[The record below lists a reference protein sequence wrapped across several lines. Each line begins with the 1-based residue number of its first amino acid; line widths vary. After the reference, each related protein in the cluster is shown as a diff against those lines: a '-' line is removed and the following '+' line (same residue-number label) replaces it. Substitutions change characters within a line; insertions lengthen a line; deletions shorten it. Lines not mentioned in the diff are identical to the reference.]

1 MATASEREGSLRRTI
16 AAALG
21 LHFLTVAV
29 IVLGRTY
36 VDLLFLSSYPRDWLP
51 YLFLGQTGATL
62 LFSFGLG
69 PLLKGGSSR
78 RGLALLALFAASLI
92 AARFVVGPGLPGS
105 AFGLCVWLGLLGVLL
120 GVLSWNAVGDAFDVR
135 QFKRLAKWVNAAGAV
150 GAVAVG
156 ALTPPLLALLRSE
169 ELLLV
174 LAGLTVG
181 AACCLPLLPSLPAPP
196 ARGRAAGTRSPFS
209 YPLFT
214 QLAVAA
220 CLLMLVDTLS
230 DYALKLE
237 LQASYDKAGI
247 GRFMGPFYGI
257 SSALT
262 LAVQFGTSGALL
274 RVLGVAGLL
283 APLPIFCL
291 GASGGL
297 AARPGLWTA
306 AILRLGENVGRY
318 SLDNLGREI
327 AARPLP
333 SAIRGA
339 GKLYIKGIA
348 MPVGCGV
355 GAVFLWLAASRVG
368 LRGVAFLALGAC
380 VLWTL
385 LVTRTRGAYQRAL
398 EEAVGMGRLTGTVD
412 VRELAEAGL
421 APEVGRGVAEH
432 ALASPDP
439 DTVVFGLRLLEEIGS
454 GPAPRGL
461 RAALEAEL
469 ATVRA
474 AAARAARSFV
484 AESVVPALLARLG
497 REPDPTVS
505 WQLLEALS
513 RVGPDAAVAA
523 ASELLESQH
532 PQPRAG
538 AVLVLL
544 AAGDLDAIIRAAVT
558 LREMLRSDD
567 PAMRLGAAR
576 AIGALRAG
584 RLTTELG
591 RLLEDADPAVR
602 LEAIR
607 AVAARQAVELAAQ
620 VARSLGGGRVS
631 YQAGQTLL
639 ALGEPAAEVLERVA
653 REGRPAAARAALRT
667 LAQLPGPAVEEQ
679 LARLI
684 PAVDVATRTVL
695 ARETAQR
702 ARRLAVSER
711 LREVARGES
720 EREARTLAVLARS
733 PDPALD
739 GELGSRRRMAQE
751 RMLCWLAVS
760 GRAGEVLA
768 LVPALGAE
776 RPGGTRSAALELL
789 ESLVERRL
797 RPLLGALEGRA
808 LAGAGEATLD
818 TLDDPFLGWLRRGLA
833 GRAAEP
839 GEGGGQAAMDVVQ
852 KVMLLRKVN
861 LFSGLPGEI
870 LLTVAEACEVREFA
884 AGERFFSEGDAPDG
898 LYVIAAGR
906 VRIQKGKQTLA
917 ELATTELFG
926 EVALLDDDP
935 RMADAVA
942 ESDGLLLYMDREVF
956 RRVTEDLPEVLR
968 AVIRTL
974 IQYLKHAEKN
984 LGRQTMF

>member
-1 MATASEREGSLRRTI
+1 MVAS
-16 AAALG
+16 ALG

-29 IVLGRTY
+29 IVLSRTY

-62 LFSFGLG
+62 LFSFGLT
-69 PLLKGGSSR
+69 PLLRGSSLGR
-78 RGLALLALFAASLI
+78 ALALLALFAASLI

-105 AFGLCVWLGLLGVLL
+105 AFALCVWLGLLGVLL

-150 GAVAVG
+150 GAVVVG

-169 ELLLV
+169 SLLLV
-174 LAGLTVG
+174 LAGLT
-181 AACCLPLLPSLPAPP
+181 AAAGLCLPLLPPLPSPP

-214 QLAVAA
+214 QLAAAA
-220 CLLMLVDTLS
+220 CLLMLVDTLT

-262 LAVQFGTSGALL
+262 LAVQFGASGALL
-274 RVLGVAGLL
+274 RVFGVAGLL
-283 APLPIFCL
+283 APLPLFCL
-291 GASGGL
+291 GASGVL

-306 AILRLGENVGRY
+306 ALLRLGENVGRY

-339 GKLYIKGIA
+339 GKLYLKGIA

-355 GAVFLWLAASRVG
+355 GAVFLWLTASRVG

-380 VLWTL
+380 ALWTL

-398 EEAVGMGRLTGTVD
+398 EEAVGMGRLTGAVD

-432 ALASPDP
+432 ALANPEP
-439 DTVVFGLRLLEEIGS
+439 DTQVFGLRLLEEVGA
-454 GPAPRGL
+454 GEAPRGL
-461 RAALEAEL
+461 LAALEAEQ

-474 AAARAARSFV
+474 AAARAARSF
-484 AESVVPALLARLG
+484 AAGSVVPALLARLA
-497 REPDPTVS
+497 REPDPAVS
-505 WQLLEALS
+505 WQLLEALAN
-513 RVGPDAAVAA
+513 VGPEAALAA
-523 ASELLESQH
+523 AGELLESEL
-532 PQPRAG
+532 PQLRAG

-584 RLTTELG
+584 RLTAELG
-591 RLLEDADPAVR
+591 RLLEDGDPAVR
-602 LEAIR
+602 LEALR
-607 AVAARQAVELAAQ
+607 AVAARRAVELVAQ
-620 VARSLGGGRVS
+620 VARSLGGGRLS

-639 ALGEPAAEVLERVA
+639 ALGEPAAEELERVA

-667 LAQLPGPAVEEQ
+667 LAQLPGSAVEAQ

-711 LREVARGES
+711 LREVALGES
-720 EREARTLAVLARS
+720 EREARTLALLARS
-733 PDPALD
+733 PEPALEA
-739 GELGSRRRMAQE
+739 ELRSRRRMAQE
-751 RMLCWLAVS
+751 RMLCWLAVA

-768 LVPALGAE
+768 LAPALDAE
-776 RPGGTRSAALELL
+776 RPGATRSAALELL
-789 ESLVERRL
+789 ENLVERRL

-808 LAGAGEATLD
+808 SAGAGDATLD

-833 GRAAEP
+833 NREP
-839 GEGGGQAAMDVVQ
+839 VVGGGGQAAMDVVQ
-852 KVMLLRKVN
+852 KVMLLRRVN

-870 LLTVAEACEVREFA
+870 LLTVAEACEVREFV